1 MYFLSVYD
9 SAADQMPTSVYIFLS
24 EYHYLWTRKP
34 NKQIYTAITYS
45 RVPFKYEVG
54 VETERGCSPVKLVS
68 VSGKKLLPVIDI
80 TS

>member
-1 MYFLSVYD
+1 MKSVYD
-9 SAADQMPTSVYIFLS
+9 YTAGEMPRVYILS